1 MEKPSKS
8 FFCIT
13 IYTWFLPVKA
23 GLLMASDL
31 AFCAIRA
38 KDKNELFWKGKYNP
52 NAETLK

>member
-38 KDKNELFWKGKYNP
+38 KDKNELF
-52 NAETLK
+52 